1 MADLYT
7 AVGKVIDGGS
17 ETGLDL
23 IGQSLLK
30 TARETVLALNKNQR
44 CVNFVYFTDAHLSA
58 DGQKVQTDTVSA
70 YHSLKMVSALAK
82 ERWADAVFFG
92 GDMINAYESDFG
104 MAAERMS
111 EFAGALQDV
120 KIPVYFCKGNHD
132 DNVKVSDDDRF
143 TNGVWSAL
151 TKQWQTGAV
160 YNPDDPD
167 GGYYYV
173 DLPGDVRVFVWNQF
187 HSAVGDDSAT
197 NWDDTNP
204 GISGTQAN
212 WFKSVLDDS
221 KTLVT
226 IYHNPESGGTSA
238 AVLAGNFAGSAC
250 IITGH
255 THADALSEGVVP
267 HFTVARSYA
276 IVGSTNSS
284 HVIDSGA
291 DLYCV
296 SVFTIDTVNK
306 IVYET
311 RIGRG
316 ESRQATYG
324 V

>member
-7 AVGKVIDGGS
+7 ADGKVIDGGS

-30 TARETVLALNKNQR
+30 TARETVLALNKDHR
-44 CVNFVYFTDAHLSA
+44 CTNFVYFTDTHLSA
-58 DGQKVQTDTVSA
+58 EGQKVQNDTVSA
-70 YHSLKMVSALAK
+70 YHSLKMVDAIAN
-82 ERWADAVFFG
+82 ERWVDAVFFG
-92 GDMINAYESDFG
+92 GDAINAYGSDFEMG
-104 MAAERMS
+104 TERMS
-111 EFAGALQDV
+111 EFAEALHNV
-120 KIPVYFCKGNHD
+120 KIPIYFCKGNHD
-132 DNVKVSDDDRF
+132 DNVKVSEDDRF

-151 TKQWQTGAV
+151 TKPWQTGAV

-173 DLPGDVRVFVWNQF
+173 DLPDDVRVFVWNQF

-212 WFKSVLDDS
+212 WFSSVLDNS

-238 AVLAGNFAGSAC
+238 ALLADSFSGSAC
-250 IITGH
+250 VITGH
-255 THADALSEGVVP
+255 THADALTDGAVP
-267 HFTVARSYA
+267 RFTVMRSFA
-276 IVGSTNSS
+276 VTGSTNSS
-284 HVIDSGA
+284 HVIDTGEN
-291 DLYCV
+291 LYCV
-296 SVFTIDTVNK
+296 SVFTIDKEHK

-316 ESRQATYG
+316 GSRQASYG
-324 V
+324 A